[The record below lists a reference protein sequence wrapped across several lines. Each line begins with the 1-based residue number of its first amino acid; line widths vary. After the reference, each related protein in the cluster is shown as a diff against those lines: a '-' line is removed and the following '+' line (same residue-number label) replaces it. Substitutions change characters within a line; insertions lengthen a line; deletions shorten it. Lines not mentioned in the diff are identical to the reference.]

1 MAEMQMCKTS
11 VIHVRLYAFIP
22 KVIGSRFRPALALQL
37 SLSYQAGSP
46 GLGQGF
52 KPALAR
58 LDMHSWHDLIEC
70 CARSFYAMGQESQ
83 TRPGATCLN

>member
-1 MAEMQMCKTS
+1 MTPPFSPILENKLFCIVLLGPYPKSRCLVNQFKNVKS
-11 VIHVRLYAFIP
+11 LSS

-52 KPALAR
+52 KVYPPSAAPEATRVQR
-58 LDMHSWHDLIEC
+58 L
-70 CARSFYAMGQESQ
+70 
-83 TRPGATCLN
+83 